1 MQKRKF
7 RKSTIF
13 KICLVIAVVIANIVS
28 FSQKIDANK
37 QYNLSESE
45 ILSTYREKH
54 HTMVYITMLAE
65 REFEA
70 NVKLFCG
77 NSCICH
83 ISVPEKAVLDIS
95 CNNGLGE
102 GKLLFEKKTDNTI
115 QTVVLEHDKTDV
127 TMEAG
132 EYDVFLVGKWFSRKF
147 DLQSEN
153 IIFEIKT

>member
-1 MQKRKF
+1 MHKRRTHIQKRKF

-115 QTVVLEHDKTDV
+115 QAVVLEHNKTDV

-132 EYDVFLVGKWFSRKF
+132 EYDVFFGGKMV
-147 DLQSEN
+147 
-153 IIFEIKT
+153 